1 MRIRIF
7 RRAFAAYI
15 VLSFVTT
22 MTGFHVFGL
31 PGVGGV
37 AFADIGFDHE
47 GKVTITD
54 AIPTQKE
61 IESGE
66 SKYTKDREK
75 PKSCK
80 AAQKEAMAACS
91 DPYSMAGLGPMG
103 QQAMTQAQQQQ
114 QQMNN
119 AAGQSPTMGGSAAAC
134 QMAAIMNGLQALM
147 AGLKGV
153 GCTAATKDCEE
164 ACKNDPD
171 AYCGN
176 GDSAGAAAAL
186 GSIFGLLG
194 AMAGAQACKQ
204 MMAQATP
211 TPPAM
216 DCTNPA
222 YAQNN
227 IMCICQA
234 DPKNPL
240 CVQREQFPSGL
251 TTTLGD
257 MGPATPSFSD
267 DDMLMDDGSP
277 ALALDG
283 KPSVAKGSQTAD
295 GGGGAG
301 PQGGRGGFYNPNAE
315 RGGGQPRSN
324 IDKNVIQGLAAGSGG
339 ASGGLGGGA
348 GGGGGGGGK
357 GGGGD
362 GEGERF
368 DLSKF
373 LPKAKTR
380 GLAGMSITS
389 QDGITGPMG
398 PSLWEK
404 VSKQYQ
410 LQRQNMIQDR

>member
-1 MRIRIF
+1 MRVRTF
-7 RRAFAAYI
+7 RRALVAYI
-15 VLSFVTT
+15 VLSFVTST
-22 MTGFHVFGL
+22 TGYHIVGL
-31 PGVGGV
+31 PGMSGV
-37 AFADIGFDHE
+37 AFADVGFDHE

-54 AIPTQKE
+54 AIPSQKE

-66 SKYTKDREK
+66 SKYSKDREK

-119 AAGQSPTMGGSAAAC
+119 TAGQNPNMGGSAGAC
-134 QMAAIMNGLQALM
+134 EMAAIMNGLQALM

-164 ACKNDPD
+164 ACKDDKD

-194 AMAGAQACKQ
+194 AMAMANSCKK

-211 TPPAM
+211 TPTPGM
-216 DCTNPA
+216 DCSNPA
-222 YAQNN
+222 YAQTN

-234 DPKNPL
+234 DPKNAM

-257 MGPATPSFSD
+257 MGPASPTFSD
-267 DDMLMDDGSP
+267 DSFTDDGTGVP
-277 ALALDG
+277 KFDG
-283 KPSVAKGSQTAD
+283 KPSVAKGSQTAEGS
-295 GGGGAG
+295 GGGG
-301 PQGGRGGFYNPNAE
+301 PQGGRGGFYNGAGD
-315 RGGGQPRSN
+315 RGGPARSTV
-324 IDKNVIQGLAAGSGG
+324 DKNVIQGLAAGSGG
-339 ASGGLGGGA
+339 AGGGYGGGA

-357 GGGGD
+357 GGGGE

-398 PSLWEK
+398 PSIWEK
-404 VSKQYQ
+404 VSNQYQ